1 MSITGFQP
9 EKYESVDIFSFIKL
23 IIILTTF
30 LKENNFLIYYRKI
43 FEYLWKV

>member
-23 IIILTTF
+23 IIILTTLNERGWRSKNTVF
-30 LKENNFLIYYRKI
+30 I
-43 FEYLWKV
+43 